1 MRNFPNDITLSNHDI
16 KYAKKCLCKLGKFV
30 FPMRGQAWNLLR
42 KATHK
47 SRQNVKIYSLYIKYL
62 TSNYKRIFPVSRNPW
77 HS

>member
-16 KYAKKCLCKLGKFV
+16 KCAKKCLCKLGKFV

-47 SRQNVKIYSLYIKYL
+47 SRQNVKIYSLL
-62 TSNYKRIFPVSRNPW
+62 YKIFNIQL
-77 HS
+77 